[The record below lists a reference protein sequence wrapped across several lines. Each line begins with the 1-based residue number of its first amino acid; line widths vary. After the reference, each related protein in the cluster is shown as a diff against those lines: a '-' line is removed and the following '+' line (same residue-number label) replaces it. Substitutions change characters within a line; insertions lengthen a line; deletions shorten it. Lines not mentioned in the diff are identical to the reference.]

1 MGNIASSDA
10 LEALSRPKGDANTG
24 VSIAAANNC
33 GPNCKIGVSKDLSL
47 SEVTLTRD
55 ILGKVKI
62 PDEKPNGMW
71 IRRPGN
77 GGIYW
82 IKKDSQVRNH
92 LIGCENGKCPKFPN
106 FSGCDDRVFI
116 TVDDAGADSYKDG
129 PNFECSMMETPEF
142 VNIYNPA
149 SEASMKLNASMY
161 SSLTKCF
168 LLPTAPFQ
176 VSYTNTRGGTTSDTI
191 SIMSIYH
198 PFPVRIES
206 VQYDAVLQIGELCPN
221 AIPGG
226 RNKLVFLIP
235 IVQTN
240 TSDKGSEV
248 INKIANQLPALL
260 NSQPDP
266 LMGYPSIPGQPGA
279 TWKISDLLR
288 DNRSFFTS
296 THPDGTKLIIMQKPL
311 GISPG
316 DLANIMRLPITKP
329 TEAIPDLFPFTYRA
343 YLDPDDAESC
353 KAAAP
358 KPAIPET
365 PSPPGRTRKTPAQI
379 QLEQRNQ
386 ANMETAQTIAW
397 SIFGGIVILLGVW
410 AAAYVVDWKSLDTIL
425 KSMGESLGRMA
436 AGGLKQARS
445 GIAGP
450 LGFGSKTTAET
461 GLARMKLGKTA
472 RQTAK
477 DIDTSGRYAVGKL
490 SNLNPMKWWGKTQRN
505 RNRMSIADYKELEK
519 QGKQGEIVPIEP
531 EGTFSFG
538 HAAFPTKGDFTT
550 EKSGKTRKTGLTLR
564 TLPGLTLPQVF
575 PEPTSGDFEMTAP
588 AFKNLGDFK
597 KFQTRTRR
605 NIPTGMTIRTPPIP
619 TAGPSLPAPSESIEM
634 ITNPMF
640 RSDPKTRKTG
650 MTVRTPPPPSA
661 VLPEP
666 VEAVEMITNPMLAM
680 KDRSKTR
687 RASVR
692 GANYVAIFKRM
703 LGEVAKLQKP
713 QPGSSKEMQEK
724 RGVLAK
730 EFERRLAQTRQAFEL
745 ANPGMTIS
753 HVGEIVPMPALAAV
767 TPAQQIQIEKEMK
780 NLMSPEE
787 RAKGLFKRAINRR
800 KMNKLLPSSLGLDT
814 KEAEKQLTRA
824 RSTVA
829 SLRRSGQTP
838 EASVVNELRARQ
850 IESASERVKNDI
862 VAAQVN
868 PVISSVV
875 APPPVPKVKQAIV
888 GQMKQQAVLAKGVR
902 KSTPTNPLVSSFQDE
917 STLNRVSSMANPL
930 FARAAPAPPPP
941 AASTLGTAENPWN
954 AQQRMFLGL
963 PPLTPSQKLQGRKLG
978 MKLGGKR
985 KKVRQQRI
993 KTGRHT

>member
-1 MGNIASSDA
+1 
-10 LEALSRPKGDANTG
+10 
-24 VSIAAANNC
+24 
-33 GPNCKIGVSKDLSL
+33 
-47 SEVTLTRD
+47 
-55 ILGKVKI
+55 
-62 PDEKPNGMW
+62 
-71 IRRPGN
+71 
-77 GGIYW
+77 
-82 IKKDSQVRNH
+82 
-92 LIGCENGKCPKFPN
+92 
-106 FSGCDDRVFI
+106 
-116 TVDDAGADSYKDG
+116 
-129 PNFECSMMETPEF
+129 
-142 VNIYNPA
+142 
-149 SEASMKLNASMY
+149 
-161 SSLTKCF
+161 
-168 LLPTAPFQ
+168 
-176 VSYTNTRGGTTSDTI
+176 
-191 SIMSIYH
+191 
-198 PFPVRIES
+198 
-206 VQYDAVLQIGELCPN
+206 
-221 AIPGG
+221 
-226 RNKLVFLIP
+226 
-235 IVQTN
+235 
-240 TSDKGSEV
+240 
-248 INKIANQLPALL
+248 
-260 NSQPDP
+260 
-266 LMGYPSIPGQPGA
+266 
-279 TWKISDLLR
+279 
-288 DNRSFFTS
+288 
-296 THPDGTKLIIMQKPL
+296 
-311 GISPG
+311 
-316 DLANIMRLPITKP
+316 
-329 TEAIPDLFPFTYRA
+329 
-343 YLDPDDAESC
+343 
-353 KAAAP
+353 
-358 KPAIPET
+358 
-365 PSPPGRTRKTPAQI
+365 
-379 QLEQRNQ
+379 
-386 ANMETAQTIAW
+386 
-397 SIFGGIVILLGVW
+397 
-410 AAAYVVDWKSLDTIL
+410 
-425 KSMGESLGRMA
+425 
-436 AGGLKQARS
+436 
-445 GIAGP
+445 
-450 LGFGSKTTAET
+450 
-461 GLARMKLGKTA
+461 
-472 RQTAK
+472 
-477 DIDTSGRYAVGKL
+477 
-490 SNLNPMKWWGKTQRN
+490 MKWWGKTQRN

-575 PEPTSGDFEMTAP
+575 PEPTSGDFEMSAP

-753 HVGEIVPMPALAAV
+753 HVGEVVPMPALANL
-767 TPAQQIQIEKEMK
+767 TPAQEREIEKEMK
-780 NLMSPEE
+780 NLVSPEE
-787 RAKGLFKRAINRR
+787 RANGLFKRAIQRR
-800 KMNKLLPSSLGLDT
+800 KMKKEVLPKVLPLDPASLGLDT

-829 SLRRSGQTP
+829 SLRQPGQTP

-868 PVISSVV
+868 PVISEVL
-875 APPPVPKVKQAIV
+875 APPPVPASPKRKQAIV

-902 KSTPTNPLVSSFQDE
+902 VSTPTNPLVSSFQDE
-917 STLNRVSSMANPL
+917 STLNRVSSVANPL
-930 FARAAPAPPPP
+930 FARAATPPPPP
-941 AASTLGTAENPWN
+941 ASSTLGTAENPWN

-963 PPLTPSQKLQGRKLG
+963 PPLTPSQKLQGRKMG

-985 KKVRQQRI
+985 KKARQHRI